1 MDEFSHRNFGLTIA
15 YILPGFVTLW
25 SASYFCDS
33 LGQWLATAPQSAP
46 SIGSFLYGLLGSL
59 GAGLIVSAVRWAIID
74 SVNHW
79 TGLPRPKFDFSQLQE
94 NLQAFD
100 NAVEY
105 HYRYYQFYSNMAVAL
120 AGAVVAHWLA
130 LPSDGVHVPRIA
142 AFCCLEAVLLFGAR
156 DALRKYYERLCHVLG
171 TIR

>member
-15 YILPGFVTLW
+15 YVLPGFVVLW
-25 SASYFCDS
+25 TASYFSDS

-59 GAGLIVSAVRWAIID
+59 GAGLIVSAVRWATID
-74 SVNHW
+74 TFNEW
-79 TGLPRPKFDFSQLQE
+79 TGLARPKFDYSELQE

-105 HYRYYQFYSNMAVAL
+105 HYRYYQFYSNMAVAFV
-120 AGAVVAHWLA
+120 GAVAARWLA
-130 LPSDGVHVPRIA
+130 LPSDGIHVRRIA
-142 AFCCLEAVLLFGAR
+142 AFCVLEAVLLAGAR
-156 DALRKYYERLCHVLG
+156 DALRKYYERLTHLLG
-171 TIR
+171 ATL